1 MTKRAVRLSSLLLAL
16 AGPAAAQL
24 ISIKTVP
31 IAQGDQFEIF
41 PSNNLGM
48 GSVSIALP
56 DTLLD
61 PFLNPAKGAR
71 LGAARFFGAPTA
83 YGISHDA
90 GGGRTLPLAVN
101 AGSGA
106 WFGAF
111 SLALQQVD
119 ASKPPSFNGG
129 GGFVALAPV
138 RLDTT
143 FAPVASVPPRQDSYG
158 NQYVFAMLGR
168 RAPSRG
174 LSLAA
179 SALWARLTGVDGVD
193 LLFAGSAGLKQFGH
207 ALDLRLGLLQEWPGE
222 RSLAAV
228 VLHNRFGMTDDV
240 AYLDQVWNP
249 ATQQTT
255 VRTRLERN
263 HDQTN
268 TWGAHVEYVR
278 PLAATGWRI
287 GWLATANRMSHPKL
301 PEYELA
307 NVPAIPRDPG
317 HSSAYNLGLGLSK
330 TRGPL
335 TFGIDAIYEPIWS
348 YTWRTTSAS
357 RMHCCAWAAAATC
370 RSGRSA
376 KRRPCSSA

>member
-83 YGISHDA
+83 YGISQGA
-90 GGGRTLPLAVN
+90 GGGRTLPLAVS

-119 ASKPPSFNGG
+119 ASKPPFDR
-129 GGFVALAPV
+129 GGFVAQAPQQLPGGV
-138 RLDTT
+138 VQESTVVT
-143 FAPVASVPPRQDSYG
+143 VPPRQNSYG

-168 RAPSRG
+168 RAPGSG
-174 LSLAA
+174 LSLA
-179 SALWARLTGVDGVD
+179 V
-193 LLFAGSAGLKQFGH
+193 H
-207 ALDLRLGLLQEWPGE
+207 PGE
-222 RSLAAV
+222 LGPQHAAGEGAPTAGR
-228 VLHNRFGMTDDV
+228 VLR
-240 AYLDQVWNP
+240 A
-249 ATQQTT
+249 
-255 VRTRLERN
+255 
-263 HDQTN
+263 
-268 TWGAHVEYVR
+268 
-278 PLAATGWRI
+278 
-287 GWLATANRMSHPKL
+287 KL
-301 PEYELA
+301 
-307 NVPAIPRDPG
+307 
-317 HSSAYNLGLGLSK
+317 
-330 TRGPL
+330 T
-335 TFGIDAIYEPIWS
+335 
-348 YTWRTTSAS
+348 
-357 RMHCCAWAAAATC
+357 
-370 RSGRSA
+370 
-376 KRRPCSSA
+376 